1 MTKWNFDAMYDI
13 RQFIWTNLQD
23 SEILDKDD
31 YYSDNL
37 NKSIIPI
44 LPVQQQPEMNQFL
57 NNKTHIIY
65 DKVGISY
72 EDNWMIC
79 NEQILFTIY
88 DSDYAKINEIRNLMI
103 DLFRRMDE
111 SAGDLNKYNGI
122 SEKFKFHSIYIA
134 DISPTT
140 PSEEIQGFL
149 STDVVLE
156 VKYSRILDGSGRY
169 L

>member
-1 MTKWNFDAMYDI
+1 
-13 RQFIWTNLQD
+13 LQD

-31 YYSDNL
+31 YYSDDL
-37 NKSIIPI
+37 GKSIIPI

-57 NNKTHIIY
+57 NNKTHIVY
-65 DKVGISY
+65 DKVGMSY
-72 EDNWMIC
+72 EDNWAIC
-79 NEQILFTIY
+79 CEQILFTIY
-88 DSDYAKINEIRNLMI
+88 DSDYAKINEIRNLI
-103 DLFRRMDE
+103 VDLFRRMDE
-111 SAGDLNKYNGI
+111 SAGDLNRYNGL

-134 DISPTT
+134 DISPTS

-149 STDVVLE
+149 SADVVLE

>member
-1 MTKWNFDAMYDI
+1 MTKWNFDAMYDL

-23 SEILDKDD
+23 SEIIDKDD

-37 NKSIIPI
+37 GKSIVPI

-57 NNKTHIIY
+57 NNKTHIVY
-65 DKVGISY
+65 DKVGMSY
-72 EDNWMIC
+72 EDNWAIC
-79 NEQILFTIY
+79 CEQILFTIY
-88 DSDYAKINEIRNLMI
+88 DSDYAKINEIRNFMV

-111 SAGDLNKYNGI
+111 SAGDLNRYNGL

-134 DISPTT
+134 DISPTS

-149 STDVVLE
+149 SADVVLE
-156 VKYSRILDGSGRY
+156 VKYSRILNGTGRY

>member
-1 MTKWNFDAMYDI
+1 MTKWNFDAMYDL
-13 RQFIWTNLQD
+13 RQFVWTNLQD
-23 SEILDKDD
+23 SGIIDKDD

-37 NKSIIPI
+37 GKSIVPI

-57 NNKTHIIY
+57 NNKTHIVY
-65 DKVGISY
+65 DKVGMSY
-72 EDNWMIC
+72 EDNWAIC
-79 NEQILFTIY
+79 CEQILFTIY
-88 DSDYAKINEIRNLMI
+88 DSDYAKINEIRNFMV

-111 SAGDLNKYNGI
+111 SAGDLNRYSGL

-149 STDVVLE
+149 SADVVLE
-156 VKYSRILDGSGRY
+156 VKYSRILNGTGRY

>member
-1 MTKWNFDAMYDI
+1 MTKWNFDSMYDL

-23 SEILDKDD
+23 SGIIDKDD

-37 NKSIIPI
+37 GKSIVPI

-57 NNKTHIIY
+57 NNKTHIVY
-65 DKVGISY
+65 DKVGMSY
-72 EDNWMIC
+72 EDNWAIC
-79 NEQILFTIY
+79 CEQILFTIY
-88 DSDYAKINEIRNLMI
+88 DSDYAKINEIRNFMV

-111 SAGDLNKYNGI
+111 SAGDLNRYSGL

-149 STDVVLE
+149 SADVVLE
-156 VKYSRILDGSGRY
+156 VKYSRILNGTGRY

>member
-1 MTKWNFDAMYDI
+1 MTKWNFDAMYDL

-23 SEILDKDD
+23 SGIIDKDD

-37 NKSIIPI
+37 GKSIVPI

-65 DKVGISY
+65 DKVGMSY

-88 DSDYAKINEIRNLMI
+88 DSDYAKINEIRNFMV

-111 SAGDLNKYNGI
+111 SAGDLNRYSGL

-149 STDVVLE
+149 SADVVLE
-156 VKYSRILDGSGRY
+156 VKYSRMLNGTGRY

>member
-1 MTKWNFDAMYDI
+1 MTKWNFDAMYDL

-23 SEILDKDD
+23 SGIIDKDD

-37 NKSIIPI
+37 GKSIVPI

-65 DKVGISY
+65 DKVGMSY

-88 DSDYAKINEIRNLMI
+88 DSDYAKINEIRNLMV

-111 SAGDLNKYNGI
+111 SAGDLNRYSGL

-149 STDVVLE
+149 SADVVLE
-156 VKYSRILDGSGRY
+156 VKYSRILNGTGRY

>member
-1 MTKWNFDAMYDI
+1 MTKWNFDAMYDL

-23 SEILDKDD
+23 SGIIDKDD

-37 NKSIIPI
+37 GKSIVPI

-57 NNKTHIIY
+57 NNKTHIVY
-65 DKVGISY
+65 DKVGMSY
-72 EDNWMIC
+72 EDNWAIC
-79 NEQILFTIY
+79 CEQILFTIY
-88 DSDYAKINEIRNLMI
+88 DSDYAKINEIRNFMV

-111 SAGDLNKYNGI
+111 SAGDLNRYSGL

-149 STDVVLE
+149 SADVVLE
-156 VKYSRILDGSGRY
+156 VKYSRILNGTGRY

>member
-1 MTKWNFDAMYDI
+1 MTKWNFDAMYDL

-23 SEILDKDD
+23 SGIIDKDD

-37 NKSIIPI
+37 GKSIVPI

-57 NNKTHIIY
+57 NNKTHIVY
-65 DKVGISY
+65 DKVGMSY
-72 EDNWMIC
+72 EDNWAIC
-79 NEQILFTIY
+79 CEQILFTIY
-88 DSDYAKINEIRNLMI
+88 DSDYAKINEIRNFMV

-111 SAGDLNKYNGI
+111 SAGDLNRYSGL

-134 DISPTT
+134 DISPTS

-149 STDVVLE
+149 SADVVLE

>member
-1 MTKWNFDAMYDI
+1 MTKWNFDAMYDL

-23 SEILDKDD
+23 SGIIDKDD

-37 NKSIIPI
+37 GKSIVPI

-57 NNKTHIIY
+57 NNKTHIVY
-65 DKVGISY
+65 DKVGMSY
-72 EDNWMIC
+72 EDNWAIC
-79 NEQILFTIY
+79 CEQILFTIY
-88 DSDYAKINEIRNLMI
+88 DSDYAKINEIRNFMV

-111 SAGDLNKYNGI
+111 SAGDLNRYSGL

-149 STDVVLE
+149 SADVVLE
-156 VKYSRILDGSGRY
+156 VKYSRMLNGTGRY

>member
-1 MTKWNFDAMYDI
+1 MTKWNFDAMYDL

-23 SEILDKDD
+23 SGIIDKDD

-37 NKSIIPI
+37 GKSIVPI

-57 NNKTHIIY
+57 NNKTHIVY
-65 DKVGISY
+65 DKVGMSY

-88 DSDYAKINEIRNLMI
+88 DSDYAKINEIRNLMV

-111 SAGDLNKYNGI
+111 SAGDLNRYSGL

-134 DISPTT
+134 DISPTS

-149 STDVVLE
+149 SADVVLE

>member
-1 MTKWNFDAMYDI
+1 MTKWNFDAMYDL

-23 SEILDKDD
+23 SGIIDKDD

-37 NKSIIPI
+37 GKSIVPI

-65 DKVGISY
+65 DKVGMSY

-88 DSDYAKINEIRNLMI
+88 DSDYAKINEIRNLMV

-111 SAGDLNKYNGI
+111 SAGDLNRYSGL

-149 STDVVLE
+149 SADIVLE
-156 VKYSRILDGSGRY
+156 VKYSRMLNGTGRY

>member
-1 MTKWNFDAMYDI
+1 MTKWNFDAMYDL

-23 SEILDKDD
+23 SGIIDKDD

-37 NKSIIPI
+37 GKSIVPI

-65 DKVGISY
+65 DKVGMSY

-88 DSDYAKINEIRNLMI
+88 DSDYAKINEIRNLMV

-111 SAGDLNKYNGI
+111 SAGDLNRYSGL

-149 STDVVLE
+149 SADVVLE
-156 VKYSRILDGSGRY
+156 VKYSRMLNGTGRY

>member
-31 YYSDNL
+31 YYSDDL
-37 NKSIIPI
+37 GKSIIPI

-57 NNKTHIIY
+57 NNKTHIVY
-65 DKVGISY
+65 DKVGMSY
-72 EDNWMIC
+72 EDNWAIC
-79 NEQILFTIY
+79 CEQILFTIY
-88 DSDYAKINEIRNLMI
+88 DSDYAKINEIRNLI
-103 DLFRRMDE
+103 VDLFRRMDE
-111 SAGDLNKYNGI
+111 SAGDLNRYNGL

-134 DISPTT
+134 DISPTS

-149 STDVVLE
+149 SADVVLE